1 MRWLWRTIALV
12 VSIVVIVFLLIW
24 AFSLFEV
31 VEPWHRW
38 VKVSLGTVAPIPLDE
53 WLHWKKPFIDE
64 IVQVDVRI
72 KKKQVSAGSS
82 SKDLQLV
89 TTALALNYHLLS
101 SKVTEIFQEIGDE
114 RAVEETI
121 IAPAIQEIVKAVTA
135 KYTAEELITK
145 RDEVSI
151 GIKEWLITK
160 LEKAN
165 VTVTDV
171 NIEDFMFSDG
181 FNKAIESKVTAEQ
194 EALRSKNDLERIKFE
209 AEQAKAKAE
218 WEANAILQKA
228 RAEAEGIKE
237 INASLSKEYVQYE
250 MVKSWKG
257 EVPTISGGDNGFLLD
272 INSILQ

>member
-1 MRWLWRTIALV
+1 
-12 VSIVVIVFLLIW
+12 
-24 AFSLFEV
+24 
-31 VEPWHRW
+31 
-38 VKVSLGTVAPIPLDE
+38 
-53 WLHWKKPFIDE
+53 
-64 IVQVDVRI
+64 
-72 KKKQVSAGSS
+72 
-82 SKDLQLV
+82 
-89 TTALALNYHLLS
+89 
-101 SKVTEIFQEIGDE
+101 
-114 RAVEETI
+114 
-121 IAPAIQEIVKAVTA
+121 
-135 KYTAEELITK
+135 
-145 RDEVSI
+145 
-151 GIKEWLITK
+151 
-160 LEKAN
+160 
-165 VTVTDV
+165 VTDV